1 MNNPLFGKTI
11 MRKVEHNRAKPAS
24 FIIPAS
30 GVQHKDGT
38 VEFDVESYDGSDPTP
53 RVLMAVNK
61 AF

>member
-1 MNNPLFGKTI
+1 MNNPLFGKTV

-38 VEFDVESYDGSDPTP
+38 VEFDV
-53 RVLMAVNK
+53 
-61 AF
+61 